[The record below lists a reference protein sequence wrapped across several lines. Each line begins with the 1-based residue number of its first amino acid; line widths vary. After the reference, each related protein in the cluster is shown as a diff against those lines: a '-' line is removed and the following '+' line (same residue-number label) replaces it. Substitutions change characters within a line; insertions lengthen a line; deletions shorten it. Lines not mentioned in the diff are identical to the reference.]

1 MKTIYLMRHS
11 IPEKINLETSLI
23 PLSTDGLKLAKSKR
37 TDFLNIDY
45 CYTSPYTR
53 AVKTAKQISNNIEIL
68 YDLHERIIGE
78 AYEDFWLKQ
87 YLDFDYANKNGES
100 LNQVKKRMKITIDK
114 ILNDINEGDKV
125 LVISHATAIC
135 AYLLNYCK
143 IIITNATEKSRKITF
158 NNDVILNGK
167 IEPTSYFEI
176 KYQEN
181 NIYSITFNK

>member
-23 PLSTDGLKLAKSKR
+23 PLSTEGLKLAESKR
-37 TDFLNIDY
+37 ALFLNIDY

-53 AVKTAKQISNNIEIL
+53 AVETAKQISNKIEIL

-100 LNQVKKRMKITIDK
+100 LNQVK
-114 ILNDINEGDKV
+114 
-125 LVISHATAIC
+125 
-135 AYLLNYCK
+135 
-143 IIITNATEKSRKITF
+143 
-158 NNDVILNGK
+158 NG
-167 IEPTSYFEI
+167 
-176 KYQEN
+176 
-181 NIYSITFNK
+181 